1 MLDVMMPGLD
11 GFEVCKRLKENPEVS
26 DIPFIFI
33 TAMGMPKDVLTGFKS
48 GVVDYITKYF
58 NLQEVF
64 VRVKTH
70 LILSDAI
77 KKLFQDSETDSL
89 TGLLNR

>member
-1 MLDVMMPGLD
+1 
-11 GFEVCKRLKENPEVS
+11 
-26 DIPFIFI
+26 
-33 TAMGMPKDVLTGFKS
+33 MGMPKDVLTGFKS
-48 GVVDYITKYF
+48 GVVDYITKNF

-70 LILSDAI
+70 LILSATI

-89 TGLLNR
+89 TGLLNG

>member
-1 MLDVMMPGLD
+1 
-11 GFEVCKRLKENPEVS
+11 
-26 DIPFIFI
+26 
-33 TAMGMPKDVLTGFKS
+33 MGMPKDVLTGFKS
-48 GVVDYITKYF
+48 GVMDYITKNF

-70 LILSDAI
+70 LILSATI

-89 TGLLNR
+89 TAILNRGALLKK

>member
-1 MLDVMMPGLD
+1 
-11 GFEVCKRLKENPEVS
+11 VS
-26 DIPFIFI
+26 DISFIFI

-48 GVVDYITKYF
+48 GVVDYITKNF

-64 VRVKTH
+64 VRVKIH
-70 LILSDAI
+70 LILSATI

>member
-1 MLDVMMPGLD
+1 
-11 GFEVCKRLKENPEVS
+11 VS

-33 TAMGMPKDVLTGFKS
+33 TAMGMLKDVLTGFKS
-48 GVVDYITKYF
+48 GVVDNITKNY

-70 LILSDAI
+70 LVLSATI
-77 KKLFQDSETDSL
+77 KKLFQDSGTDSL
-89 TGLLNR
+89 AGLLNM